1 VYLSDYANLQQKLLG
16 MRLVCPDQPQV
27 SRDDWTWTWHEFDL
41 PQLIRK
47 TITDPADMILT
58 DFHHTI
64 YEVEGDVADL
74 ANVKNSELLDKKVVK
89 RSSESTLNLKDLT
102 IEEELAEYLSAIL
115 NLNDEKINKIMG
127 VFNDYSKNATMG

>member
-1 VYLSDYANLQQKLLG
+1 MTTSFHREEVETGYITID
-16 MRLVCPDQPQV
+16 
-27 SRDDWTWTWHEFDL
+27 DDWSWDWHNFDL

-47 TITDPADMILT
+47 TVTKQEDMILT

-64 YEVEGDVADL
+64 YEIEGDVADL
-74 ANVKNSELLDKKVVK
+74 ANVKNSELLDKKVIK

-102 IEEELAEYLSAIL
+102 IEEELSEYLSAIL
-115 NLNDEKINKIMG
+115 NLNDKKINTIMG

>member
-1 VYLSDYANLQQKLLG
+1 MV
-16 MRLVCPDQPQV
+16 
-27 SRDDWTWTWHEFDL
+27 
-41 PQLIRK
+41 
-47 TITDPADMILT
+47 LT

-64 YEVEGDVADL
+64 YEIEGDVADL

-102 IEEELAEYLSAIL
+102 IEEELSEYLSAIL
-115 NLNDEKINKIMG
+115 NLNDKKINTIMG